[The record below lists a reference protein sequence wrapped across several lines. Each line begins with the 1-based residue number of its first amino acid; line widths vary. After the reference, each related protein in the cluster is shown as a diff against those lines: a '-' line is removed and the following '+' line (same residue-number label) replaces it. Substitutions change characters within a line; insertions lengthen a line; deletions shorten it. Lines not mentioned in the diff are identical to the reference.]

1 MKKLFKKIA
10 KKNIKEVR
18 AELARA
24 HLIIAM
30 LSIAVIALLALGAT
44 QPVTFDPTLSAICVV
59 LLSIVA
65 IVSLSTALNLFRKK

>member
-59 LLSIVA
+59 LLSIVS